1 MRGCDELACDFVE
14 FLNYYQF
21 NKSSF
26 HSFRNWAHQDF
37 EDDFIIIKILLNDSE
52 SQGCTQLRLH
62 GRGYSERFLQNPRV
76 FASLATKHTLL
87 NCVATHASFGCIRV
101 QVDLAEPEFR
111 QLERVGSTPPNTT
124 FFSLFSLRYKRKKEE
139 KKKAS
144 HARSHLKWAAQ
155 TPNQRSR
162 K

>member
-37 EDDFIIIKILLNDSE
+37 EDDFIIKILLNDSE

-124 FFSLFSLRYKRKKEE
+124 FFSLSFLSATKE
-139 KKKAS
+139 KKKKKKL
-144 HARSHLKWAAQ
+144 HTRAR
-155 TPNQRSR
+155 T
-162 K
+162 